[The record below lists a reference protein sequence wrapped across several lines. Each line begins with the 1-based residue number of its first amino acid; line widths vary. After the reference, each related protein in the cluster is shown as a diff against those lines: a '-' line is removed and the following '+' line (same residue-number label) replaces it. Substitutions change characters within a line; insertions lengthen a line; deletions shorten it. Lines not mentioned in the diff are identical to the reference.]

1 MRERNTPMIAIMMN
15 IADTFART
23 YANNGQHLEQCAR
36 YFFTGEIAKADNKP
50 HTDGGDIDDIQ
61 IKTARATVCKGLDIE
76 KYLEADGAKRYAYIT
91 KDLTM
96 YIMNRSEYIEF
107 CTTFGT
113 ATKESAKN
121 GGADKIRLKPESKNL
136 LTWLANHA

>member
-1 MRERNTPMIAIMMN
+1 MTAITMN
-15 IADTFART
+15 ITDNFNRT

-50 HTDGGDIDDIQ
+50 HADGGDLDDIQ
-61 IKTARATVCKGLDIE
+61 IKTARATICKGLDIE
-76 KYLEADGAKRYAYIT
+76 KYLETDGAKRYAYIT
-91 KDLTM
+91 KQMTM
-96 YIMNRSEYIEF
+96 YIMNRAEYIEF

-121 GGADKIRLKPESKNL
+121 GGADKIRLKSESKNL
-136 LTWLANHA
+136 LAWLANRA